1 MVGGDG
7 AENVGFSD
15 CYKTLDKRHQIWYFI
30 LRFYKIFIKVSL
42 YVRRCFP

>member
-7 AENVGFSD
+7 AENVDFSD
-15 CYKTLDKRHQIWYFI
+15 FYKTLDKRHQIWYFI

-42 YVRRCFP
+42 YVRCCFP